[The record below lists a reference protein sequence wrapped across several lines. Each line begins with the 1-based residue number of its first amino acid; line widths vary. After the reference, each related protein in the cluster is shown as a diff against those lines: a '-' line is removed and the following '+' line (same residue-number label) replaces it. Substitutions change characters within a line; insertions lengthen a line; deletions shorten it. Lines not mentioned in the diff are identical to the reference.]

1 MRNIG
6 RRYNRRNNRRYKN
19 IIINHIQNNLKEYII
34 SSIIFFI
41 GILLGIVFVN
51 NLNDVQTSEIQTYI
65 TNSINTLKENNVK
78 EISVLKESLSSNIF
92 LAVSLWLMGST
103 IIGLLVVYLI
113 VCFKGFCFGYTLSSI
128 IYVLGTNKGILFFIS
143 TMFLKNIIVI
153 PCTIALA
160 VSGMNVYK
168 SVMQDRRKENIKLEV
183 IRHTIFSI
191 FILILLVLSSFIEA
205 YISQN
210 ILNYCIKYI

>member
-6 RRYNRRNNRRYKN
+6 RRYNRRNNRKYKN

-65 TNSINTLKENNVK
+65 TNSNNTLKENNVK
-78 EISVLKESLSSNIF
+78 EILVLKESLSSNVF

-191 FILILLVLSSFIEA
+191 FILILLGLSSFIEA

>member
-6 RRYNRRNNRRYKN
+6 RRYNRRNNRKYKN

>member
-6 RRYNRRNNRRYKN
+6 RRYNRRNNRKYKN

-51 NLNDVQTSEIQTYI
+51 NLNDVQTNEIQNYI
-65 TNSINTLKENNVK
+65 TNSINTLKGSNIK
-78 EISVLKESLSSNIF
+78 ELSILKEYLSSNIF
-92 LAVSLWLMGST
+92 LAVSLWLMDLT
-103 IIGLLVVYLI
+103 IFRLLVVHLI

-128 IYVLGTNKGILFFIS
+128 IFVLGTNKGILFFIS

-191 FILILLVLSSFIEA
+191 FILMLLVLSSFIEA

-210 ILNYCIKYI
+210 ILEYCIKYI

>member
-6 RRYNRRNNRRYKN
+6 RRYNRRNNRKYKN

-65 TNSINTLKENNVK
+65 TNSINTLKESNVK
-78 EISVLKESLSSNIF
+78 ELSVLKESLNSNII
-92 LAVSLWLMGST
+92 LAIALWLMGST

-128 IYVLGTNKGILFFIS
+128 VLVLGNSKGILFFVS

-210 ILNYCIKYI
+210 ILNHCIKYI

>member
-1 MRNIG
+1 MVEEIIEK
-6 RRYNRRNNRRYKN
+6 YKN

>member
-6 RRYNRRNNRRYKN
+6 RRYNRRNNRKYKN

-168 SVMQDRRKENIKLEV
+168 SVMQDRRKENIKLEI
-183 IRHTIFSI
+183 IRHTFFSI

>member
-6 RRYNRRNNRRYKN
+6 RRYNRRNNRKYKN

-65 TNSINTLKENNVK
+65 TNSINTLKESNVK
-78 EISVLKESLSSNIF
+78 ELSVLKESLNSNII
-92 LAVSLWLMGST
+92 LAIALWLMGST

-128 IYVLGTNKGILFFIS
+128 VLVLGNSKGILFFVS

>member
-1 MRNIG
+1 MSELHRKYG
-6 RRYNRRNNRRYKN
+6 RRNNRKYKN

-113 VCFKGFCFGYTLSSI
+113 VCFKGFCFGYTFSSI

-168 SVMQDRRKENIKLEV
+168 SVMQDRRKENIKLEI
-183 IRHTIFSI
+183 IRHTFFSI

-210 ILNYCIKYI
+210 ILDYCIKYI

>member
-6 RRYNRRNNRRYKN
+6 RRYIRRNNRKYKN

-210 ILNYCIKYI
+210 ILNHCIKYI

>member
-6 RRYNRRNNRRYKN
+6 RRYNRRNNRKYKN

-51 NLNDVQTSEIQTYI
+51 NLNDVQTNEIENYI
-65 TNSINTLKENNVK
+65 TNSINTLKGSNIK
-78 EISVLKESLSSNIF
+78 ELSILKESLSSNVF

-103 IIGLLVVYLI
+103 IIGLLVVHLI

-128 IYVLGTNKGILFFIS
+128 IFVLGTNKGILFFIS

-191 FILILLVLSSFIEA
+191 FILMLLVLSSFIEA

-210 ILNYCIKYI
+210 ILEYCIKYI

>member
-6 RRYNRRNNRRYKN
+6 RRYNRRNNRKYRN

-51 NLNDVQTSEIQTYI
+51 NLNDVQTNEIQNYI
-65 TNSINTLKENNVK
+65 TNSINTLKGSNIK
-78 EISVLKESLSSNIF
+78 ELSILKESLSSNIF
-92 LAVSLWLMGST
+92 LAVSLWLMCST
-103 IIGLLVVYLI
+103 IIGLLVVHLI

-128 IYVLGTNKGILFFIS
+128 IFVLGTNKGILFFIS

-191 FILILLVLSSFIEA
+191 FILMLLVLSSFIEA

-210 ILNYCIKYI
+210 ILEYCIKYI